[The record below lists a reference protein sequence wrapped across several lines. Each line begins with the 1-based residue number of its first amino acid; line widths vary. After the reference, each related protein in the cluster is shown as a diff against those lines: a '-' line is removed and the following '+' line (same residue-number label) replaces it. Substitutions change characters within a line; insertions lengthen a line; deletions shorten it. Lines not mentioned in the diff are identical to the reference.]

1 MSAHVTA
8 RIDLGALAHNVRVL
22 KDRADGRKL
31 MVVVKADAYGHGL
44 VKCGQAAVNAG
55 ADYLGVALLEEAVAL
70 REGNVPGP
78 ILAWLNTS
86 NDRFAECIARDIDLS
101 VNSVATLKSISN
113 AAYSVDRIA
122 RIHVKVDTGLN
133 RNGVTLSDLPE
144 LILALSK
151 AEAEGTVKVVG
162 VMSHFAY
169 ADEPSNSTIA
179 DQIAEFKTA
188 VDLLEAAN
196 FELEVKHLANSAATL
211 VLPETYFNM
220 VRPGVAAYG
229 ISPGEEVGTAI
240 DFDLKPVMT
249 LCAPI
254 VLLKKVPAGAGVSY
268 AHQYHTTTDTTLALI
283 PAGYADGVPRSATN
297 AGPVLVG
304 GEIRKVA
311 GRVCMD
317 QFVLDVGD
325 LDVHLGDEVV
335 LFGDPERGEP
345 SVEDWAA
352 AAGTISYEII
362 TRIGPRVHREFINN
376 SW

>member
-22 KDRADGRKL
+22 KERTGGRKL

-86 NDRFAECIARDIDLS
+86 DDRFAECIARDIDLG
-101 VNSVATLKSISN
+101 VNSIATLKSITN

-122 RIHVKVDTGLN
+122 RVHIKVDTGLS
-133 RNGVTLSDLPE
+133 RNGVTLADLPE
-144 LILALSK
+144 LITSLSK

-169 ADEPSNSTIA
+169 ADEPNNSTIA
-179 DQIAEFKTA
+179 DQIAEFKAA
-188 VDLLEAAN
+188 VNLLEAAN

-211 VLPETYFNM
+211 ALPDTYFNM
-220 VRPGVAAYG
+220 VRPGVAVYG
-229 ISPGEEVGTAI
+229 VSPGEEVGLAT
-240 DFDLKPVMT
+240 DFDLKPVMA

-254 VLLKKVPAGAGVSY
+254 VLLKRVPAGSGVSY

-283 PAGYADGVPRSATN
+283 PAGYADGVPRSASN
-297 AGPVLVG
+297 NGPVLVG

-325 LDVHLGDEVV
+325 LNVSLGDEVV

-345 SVEDWAA
+345 SVEDWAE

>member
-8 RIDLGALAHNVRVL
+8 KIDLGALAHNVRIL
-22 KDRADGRKL
+22 KVRTGGRKL
-31 MVVVKADAYGHGL
+31 MIVVKADAYGHGL
-44 VKCGQAAVNAG
+44 VKCAQAAVNAG

-78 ILAWLNTS
+78 ILAWLNTP

-101 VNSVATLKSISN
+101 VNSLATLKAISN
-113 AAYSVDRIA
+113 AAYSVDRVV

-133 RNGVTLSDLPE
+133 RNGVTLTDLPE
-144 LILALSK
+144 LILALRK
-151 AEAEGTVKVVG
+151 AEGEGTVKVIG

-169 ADEPSNSTIA
+169 ADEPSNSTIG

-188 VDLLEAAN
+188 VDLLESAN
-196 FELEVKHLANSAATL
+196 FELEFKHLANSAATL
-211 VLPETYFNM
+211 GLPDTYFNM
-220 VRPGVAAYG
+220 VRPGVVAYG
-229 ISPGEEVGTAI
+229 VSPGEEVGLAT

-249 LCAPI
+249 LTAPI
-254 VLLKKVPAGAGVSY
+254 VLLKKVPAGSGVSY
-268 AHQYHTTTDTTLALI
+268 AHQYHTSADTTLALI

-297 AGPVLVG
+297 KGPVLVG

-325 LDVHLGDEVV
+325 LDVSLGDEVI
-335 LFGDPERGEP
+335 LFGDPSRGEP
-345 SVEDWAA
+345 SVEDWAIA
-352 AAGTISYEII
+352 ADTISYEII
-362 TRIGPRVHREFINN
+362 TRIGPRVHREFVNN

>member
-22 KDRADGRKL
+22 KDRTGGRKL

-70 REGNVPGP
+70 REGGVPGP

-86 NDRFAECIARDIDLS
+86 NDRFAECIARDIDLG
-101 VNSVATLKSISN
+101 VNSVATLKAISN

-133 RNGVTLSDLPE
+133 RNGVTLTDLPE
-144 LILALSK
+144 LILALKK
-151 AEAEGTVKVVG
+151 AEDEGTVKVVG

-169 ADEPSNSTIA
+169 ADEPSHSTITA
-179 DQIAEFKTA
+179 QIDEFKTA
-188 VDLLEAAN
+188 VDLLEVAK

-211 VLPETYFNM
+211 ALPDTYFNM

-229 ISPGEEVGTAI
+229 VSPGEEVGVAT

-254 VLLKKVPAGAGVSY
+254 ALLKKVLAGSGVSY
-268 AHQYHTTTDTTLALI
+268 AHQYHTKSDTTLALI
-283 PAGYADGVPRSATN
+283 PAGYADGIPRSATN
-297 AGPVLVG
+297 LGPVLVG
-304 GEIRKVA
+304 GEIRKIA

-325 LDVHLGDEVV
+325 LEVSLGDEVV
-335 LFGDPERGEP
+335 MFGDPARGEP
-345 SVEDWAA
+345 SVEDWAH

>member
-1 MSAHVTA
+1 VTAHVTA

-22 KDRADGRKL
+22 KTRIDGRKL

-55 ADYLGVALLEEAVAL
+55 ADYLGVALLEEGVAL
-70 REGNVPGP
+70 REGGVPGP
-78 ILAWLNTS
+78 ILAWLNTPH
-86 NDRFAECIARDIDLS
+86 DRFAECIARDIDLG
-101 VNSVATLKSISN
+101 VNSLATLKEISN
-113 AAYSVDRIA
+113 AAYSVDRVA
-122 RIHVKVDTGLN
+122 RLHVKVDTGLH
-133 RNGVTLSDLPE
+133 RNGVLLADLPE
-144 LILALSK
+144 LITALTR

-169 ADEPSNSTIA
+169 ADEPSNPTITA
-179 DQIAEFKTA
+179 QIAEFKSA
-188 VDLLEAAN
+188 VDQLDAAG
-196 FELEVKHLANSAATL
+196 FELEVRHLANSAATL
-211 VLPETYFNM
+211 GLSQAYFDM

-229 ISPGEEVGTAI
+229 VSPGEEVGRAL

-254 VLLKKVPAGAGVSY
+254 SLLKNVPAGSGVSY
-268 AHQYHTTTDTTLALI
+268 AHQYHTTSDTTLALI
-283 PAGYADGVPRSATN
+283 PAGYADGVPRSASGK
-297 AGPVLVG
+297 GPVLVG

-311 GRVCMD
+311 GRICMD
-317 QFVLDVGD
+317 QFVLDVGG
-325 LDVHLGDEVV
+325 LNVGLSQEVI
-335 LFGDPERGEP
+335 LFGDPARGEP
-345 SVEDWAA
+345 SVEDWAE

>member
-22 KDRADGRKL
+22 KERTGGRKL

-44 VKCGQAAVNAG
+44 VMCGQAAVNAG

-86 NDRFAECIARDIDLS
+86 DDRFAECIARDIDLG
-101 VNSVATLKSISN
+101 VNSIATLKSITN

-122 RIHVKVDTGLN
+122 RVHIKVDTGLS
-133 RNGVTLSDLPE
+133 RNGVTLADLPE
-144 LILALSK
+144 LITSLSK

-169 ADEPSNSTIA
+169 ADEPNNSTIA
-179 DQIAEFKTA
+179 DQIAEFKAA

-211 VLPETYFNM
+211 ALPDTYFNM
-220 VRPGVAAYG
+220 VRPGVAVYG
-229 ISPGEEVGTAI
+229 VSPGEEVGLAT

-254 VLLKKVPAGAGVSY
+254 VLLKRVPAGSGVSY
-268 AHQYHTTTDTTLALI
+268 AHKYHTTTDTTLALI
-283 PAGYADGVPRSATN
+283 PAGYADGVPRSASN
-297 AGPVLVG
+297 NGPVLVG

-325 LDVHLGDEVV
+325 LNVSLGDEVV

-345 SVEDWAA
+345 SVEDWAE

>member
-22 KDRADGRKL
+22 KARTDGRKL

-78 ILAWLNTS
+78 ILAWLNTP
-86 NDRFAECIARDIDLS
+86 NDRFAECIARDIDLG
-101 VNSVATLKSISN
+101 VNSVATLKAISN

-122 RIHVKVDTGLN
+122 RLHVKVDTGLN
-133 RNGVTLSDLPE
+133 RNGVTLTDLPE
-144 LILALSK
+144 LISALSK

-211 VLPETYFNM
+211 ALPETYFNM

-229 ISPGEEVGTAI
+229 VSPGEEVGVAT

-254 VLLKKVPAGAGVSY
+254 ALLKKVQAGSGVSY
-268 AHQYHTTTDTTLALI
+268 AHQYHTTADTTLALI

-297 AGPVLVG
+297 NGPVLVG

-317 QFVLDVGD
+317 QFVLDVGN
-325 LDVHLGDEVV
+325 LDVQLGDEVV

-345 SVEDWAA
+345 SVEDWAT

>member
-1 MSAHVTA
+1 
-8 RIDLGALAHNVRVL
+8 
-22 KDRADGRKL
+22 
-31 MVVVKADAYGHGL
+31 

-86 NDRFAECIARDIDLS
+86 NDRFAECIARDIDLG
-101 VNSVATLKSISN
+101 VNSVATLKAISN

-144 LILALSK
+144 LILALRK
-151 AEAEGTVKVVG
+151 AEDEGTIKVVG

-188 VDLLEAAN
+188 VDLLDAAK

-211 VLPETYFNM
+211 ALPDTYFNM

-229 ISPGEEVGTAI
+229 ISPGEEVGTAT

-254 VLLKKVPAGAGVSY
+254 ALLKKVPAGSGVSY
-268 AHQYHTTTDTTLALI
+268 AHQYHTSTDTTLALI

-297 AGPVLVG
+297 VGPVLVG
-304 GEIRKVA
+304 GEIRKIA

-325 LDVHLGDEVV
+325 LDVRLGDEVV

-345 SVEDWAA
+345 SVEDWAQ

>member
-1 MSAHVTA
+1 
-8 RIDLGALAHNVRVL
+8 
-22 KDRADGRKL
+22 

-78 ILAWLNTS
+78 ILAWLNTP
-86 NDRFAECIARDIDLS
+86 NDRFAECIARDIDLG
-101 VNSVATLKSISN
+101 VNSVATLKAISN

-122 RIHVKVDTGLN
+122 RLHVKVDTGLN
-133 RNGVTLSDLPE
+133 RNGVTLTDLPE
-144 LILALSK
+144 LISALSK

-211 VLPETYFNM
+211 ALPETYFNM

-229 ISPGEEVGTAI
+229 VSPGEEVGVAT

-254 VLLKKVPAGAGVSY
+254 ALLKKVPAGSGVSY
-268 AHQYHTTTDTTLALI
+268 AHQYHTTADTTLALI

-297 AGPVLVG
+297 NGPVLVG

-317 QFVLDVGD
+317 QFVLDVGN
-325 LDVHLGDEVV
+325 LDVQLGDEVV

-345 SVEDWAA
+345 SVEDWAI

>member
-22 KDRADGRKL
+22 KERTGGRKL

-44 VKCGQAAVNAG
+44 VMCGQAAVNAG

-86 NDRFAECIARDIDLS
+86 DDRFAECIARDIDLG
-101 VNSVATLKSISN
+101 VNSIATLKSITN

-122 RIHVKVDTGLN
+122 RVHIKVDTGLS
-133 RNGVTLSDLPE
+133 RNGVTLADLPE
-144 LILALSK
+144 LITSLSK

-169 ADEPSNSTIA
+169 ADEPNNSTIA
-179 DQIAEFKTA
+179 DQIAEFKAA
-188 VDLLEAAN
+188 VGLLEAAN

-211 VLPETYFNM
+211 ALPDTYFNM
-220 VRPGVAAYG
+220 VRPGVAVYG
-229 ISPGEEVGTAI
+229 VSPGEEVGLAT

-254 VLLKKVPAGAGVSY
+254 VLLKRVPAGSGVSY
-268 AHQYHTTTDTTLALI
+268 AHKYHTTTDTTLALI
-283 PAGYADGVPRSATN
+283 PAGYADGVPRSASN
-297 AGPVLVG
+297 NGPVLVG

-325 LDVHLGDEVV
+325 LNVSLGDEVV

-345 SVEDWAA
+345 SVEDWAE

>member
-22 KDRADGRKL
+22 KERTGGRKL

-86 NDRFAECIARDIDLS
+86 DDRFAECIARDIDLG
-101 VNSVATLKSISN
+101 VNSIATLKSITN

-122 RIHVKVDTGLN
+122 RVHIKVDTGLN
-133 RNGVTLSDLPE
+133 RNGVTLADLPE
-144 LILALSK
+144 LITSLSK

-169 ADEPSNSTIA
+169 ADEPNNSTIA
-179 DQIAEFKTA
+179 DQIAEFKAA

-211 VLPETYFNM
+211 ALPDTYFNM
-220 VRPGVAAYG
+220 VRPGVAVYG
-229 ISPGEEVGTAI
+229 VSPGEEVGLAT

-254 VLLKKVPAGAGVSY
+254 VLLKRVPAGSGVSY
-268 AHQYHTTTDTTLALI
+268 AHKYHTTTDTTLALI
-283 PAGYADGVPRSATN
+283 PAGYADGVPRSASN
-297 AGPVLVG
+297 IGPVLVG

-325 LDVHLGDEVV
+325 LNVSLGDEVV

-345 SVEDWAA
+345 SVEDWAE

>member
-8 RIDLGALAHNVRVL
+8 KIDLGALAHNVRIL
-22 KDRADGRKL
+22 KERTGGRKL
-31 MVVVKADAYGHGL
+31 MIVVKADAYSHGL
-44 VKCGQAAVNAG
+44 VKCAQAAVNAG

-78 ILAWLNTS
+78 ILAWLNTP

-101 VNSVATLKSISN
+101 VNSLATLKAISN
-113 AAYSVDRIA
+113 AAYSVDRVA

-133 RNGVTLSDLPE
+133 RNGVTLTDLPE
-144 LILALSK
+144 LILALRK
-151 AEAEGTVKVVG
+151 AEDEGTVKVIG

-169 ADEPSNSTIA
+169 ADEPSNSTIG

-188 VDLLEAAN
+188 VDLLESAN
-196 FELEVKHLANSAATL
+196 FELEFKHLANSAATL
-211 VLPETYFNM
+211 GLPDTYFNM
-220 VRPGVAAYG
+220 VRPGVVAYG
-229 ISPGEEVGTAI
+229 VSPGEEVGLAT

-249 LCAPI
+249 LTAPI
-254 VLLKKVPAGAGVSY
+254 VLLKKVPAGSGVSY
-268 AHQYHTTTDTTLALI
+268 AHQYHTSADTTLALI

-297 AGPVLVG
+297 KGPVLVG

-325 LDVHLGDEVV
+325 LDVSLGDEVI
-335 LFGDPERGEP
+335 LFGDPSRGEP
-345 SVEDWAA
+345 SVEDWATA
-352 AAGTISYEII
+352 ADTISYEII
-362 TRIGPRVHREFINN
+362 TRIGPRVHREFVNN

>member
-22 KDRADGRKL
+22 KERTGGRKL

-86 NDRFAECIARDIDLS
+86 DDRFAECIARDIDLG
-101 VNSVATLKSISN
+101 VNSIATLKSITN

-122 RIHVKVDTGLN
+122 RVHIKVDTGLS
-133 RNGVTLSDLPE
+133 RNGVTLADLPE
-144 LILALSK
+144 LITSLSK

-169 ADEPSNSTIA
+169 ADEPNNSTIA
-179 DQIAEFKTA
+179 DQIAEFKAA

-211 VLPETYFNM
+211 ALPDTYFNM
-220 VRPGVAAYG
+220 VRPGVAVYG
-229 ISPGEEVGTAI
+229 VSPGEEVGLAT

-254 VLLKKVPAGAGVSY
+254 VLLKRVPAGSGVSY
-268 AHQYHTTTDTTLALI
+268 AHKYHTTTDTTLALI
-283 PAGYADGVPRSATN
+283 PAGYADGVPRSASN
-297 AGPVLVG
+297 IGPVLVG

-325 LDVHLGDEVV
+325 LNVSLGDEVV

-345 SVEDWAA
+345 SVEDWAE

>member
-22 KDRADGRKL
+22 KERTGGRKL

-86 NDRFAECIARDIDLS
+86 DDRFAECIARDIDLG
-101 VNSVATLKSISN
+101 VNSIATLKSITN

-122 RIHVKVDTGLN
+122 RVHIKVDTGLS
-133 RNGVTLSDLPE
+133 RNGVTLADLPE
-144 LILALSK
+144 LITSLSK

-169 ADEPSNSTIA
+169 ADEPNNSTIA
-179 DQIAEFKTA
+179 DQIAEFKAA

-211 VLPETYFNM
+211 ALPDTYFNM
-220 VRPGVAAYG
+220 VRPGVAVYG
-229 ISPGEEVGTAI
+229 VSPGEEVGLAT

-254 VLLKKVPAGAGVSY
+254 VLLKRVPAGSGVSY
-268 AHQYHTTTDTTLALI
+268 AHKYHTTTDTTLALI
-283 PAGYADGVPRSATN
+283 PAGYADGVPRSASN
-297 AGPVLVG
+297 NGPVLVG

-325 LDVHLGDEVV
+325 LNVSLGDEVV

-345 SVEDWAA
+345 SVEDWAE

>member
-1 MSAHVTA
+1 
-8 RIDLGALAHNVRVL
+8 
-22 KDRADGRKL
+22 

-101 VNSVATLKSISN
+101 VNSVATLKAISN

-122 RIHVKVDTGLN
+122 RIHIKVDTGLH
-133 RNGVTLSDLPE
+133 RNGVTLTDLPE
-144 LILALSK
+144 LITALSK

-179 DQIAEFKTA
+179 DQITEFKTA

-211 VLPETYFNM
+211 ALPDTYFNM

-229 ISPGEEVGTAI
+229 VSPGEEVGVAT

-254 VLLKKVPAGAGVSY
+254 VLLKKVPAGSGVSY

-283 PAGYADGVPRSATN
+283 PAGYADGVPRSASN
-297 AGPVLVG
+297 QGPVLVG

-325 LDVHLGDEVV
+325 LNVSLGDEVV

-345 SVEDWAA
+345 SVEDWAE

>member
-8 RIDLGALAHNVRVL
+8 KIDLGALAHNVRVL
-22 KDRADGRKL
+22 KDRIGGRKL
-31 MVVVKADAYGHGL
+31 MIVVKADAYGHGL
-44 VKCGQAAVNAG
+44 VKCAQAAVNAG

-78 ILAWLNTS
+78 ILAWLNTP
-86 NDRFAECIARDIDLS
+86 NDRFAECIARDIDLG
-101 VNSVATLKSISN
+101 VNSLATLKAISN
-113 AAYSVDRIA
+113 AAYSVDRVA

-144 LILALSK
+144 LILALRK
-151 AEAEGTVKVVG
+151 AEDEGTVKVIG

-169 ADEPSNSTIA
+169 ADEPSNPTIA
-179 DQIAEFKTA
+179 IQISQFKQA
-188 VDLLEAAN
+188 VDLLEAAGL
-196 FELEVKHLANSAATL
+196 ELEFKHLANSAATL
-211 VLPETYFNM
+211 GLPETYFNM

-229 ISPGEEVGTAI
+229 VSPGEEVGLAT

-249 LCAPI
+249 LTAPI
-254 VLLKKVPAGAGVSY
+254 VLLKKVPAGSGVSY
-268 AHQYHTTTDTTLALI
+268 AHQYHTSADTTLALI

-297 AGPVLVG
+297 KGPVLVG

-317 QFVLDVGD
+317 QFVLDVGN
-325 LDVHLGDEVV
+325 LDVSLGDEVI
-335 LFGDPERGEP
+335 LFGDPSRGEP
-345 SVEDWAA
+345 SVEDWAIA
-352 AAGTISYEII
+352 ADTISYEII
-362 TRIGPRVHREFINN
+362 TRIGPRVHREFVNN